1 MHMYSSYELVVG
13 CNCNAIKTPSRYFSS
28 VKQAQRFTRST
39 IHNEGFEKNKLFVVA
54 INSKNVLILKSCA
67 ESDLHSRV
75 TKRSNYW
82 DDCIHEMNVAQNI
95 SDILLPYC
103 LTSRLYLESECDDL
117 SSDLCNLQISFELP
131 SSEYDISRSHL
142 NHRRQLLRWL
152 HSRDECGTKHIRHSL
167 AFPRDCIKSQNAM
180 VLVLSYG
187 ISRSHLNHRCQL
199 LRRLHSS
206 EWCGT

>member
-75 TKRSNYW
+75 TKRNNYW
-82 DDCIHEMNVAQNI
+82 DDCIHEMNVAQNT
-95 SDILLPYC
+95 SDILLPY
-103 LTSRLYLESECDDL
+103 
-117 SSDLCNLQISFELP
+117 
-131 SSEYDISRSHL
+131 
-142 NHRRQLLRWL
+142 
-152 HSRDECGTKHIRHSL
+152 L
-167 AFPRDCIKSQNAM
+167 AT
-180 VLVLSYG
+180 V
-187 ISRSHLNHRCQL
+187 
-199 LRRLHSS
+199 
-206 EWCGT
+206 